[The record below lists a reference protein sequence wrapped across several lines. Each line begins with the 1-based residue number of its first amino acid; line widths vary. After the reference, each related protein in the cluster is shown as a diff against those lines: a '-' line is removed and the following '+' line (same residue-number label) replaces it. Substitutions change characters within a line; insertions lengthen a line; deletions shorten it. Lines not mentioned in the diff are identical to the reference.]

1 MRHSAEE
8 PVYYISVAARLI
20 SAHPQTLRM
29 YERQGLVC
37 PKRTPQGLRL
47 YSERDLERLRQI
59 QRLTQE
65 MGVNLAGV
73 DLVLKLLDRIE
84 RLQAEVKR
92 LQHEVVHGPKQL
104 PAGRPA
110 RMKVE
115 IKVHD
120 TSSGAA
126 EAE

>member
-1 MRHSAEE
+1 MQHSPEE

-20 SAHPQTLRM
+20 SSHPQTLRM
-29 YERQGLVC
+29 YERVGLVT

-84 RLQAEVKR
+84 DLQNEIKR
-92 LQHEVVHGPKQL
+92 LQHDMEHGPKQL
-104 PAGRPA
+104 PSGTPERV
-110 RMKVE
+110 RVE
-115 IKVHD
+115 IRVQE
-120 TSSGAA
+120 GQ
-126 EAE
+126 